1 MRLIGA
7 LLFRILIALLPGSWL
22 RWLLTQLF
30 PLKLITGRSDND
42 PYLYRWTFHKRP
54 DGGHL
59 YIHYFARG
67 DDDEALH
74 SHPASGHSTIVA
86 WGYQE
91 ERRVPMRK
99 TGDPVPMEYWWDCT
113 WRDAL
118 LKRNRAV
125 EAGKRTGYI
134 VLSRK
139 FRFLDENR
147 LEADTFHRVD
157 LLYPKKGCW
166 TLFELEPREQPWS
179 FWDRNTGETL
189 PHREFIAQRKSQ

>member
-7 LLFRILIALLPGSWL
+7 LLFRILVALFPGVWL
-22 RWLLTQLF
+22 RWLLTKLLPF
-30 PLKLITGRSDND
+30 RLITGRSDND
-42 PYLYRWTFHKRP
+42 PYLYRWTLRKRS

-86 WGYQE
+86 WGYRE
-91 ERRVPMRK
+91 ERRVPMQ
-99 TGDPVPMEYWWDCT
+99 TPGDLIPMEYWWGWT
-113 WRDAL
+113 WSDRWRKGAI
-118 LKRNRAV
+118 
-125 EAGKRTGYI
+125 EAGRRTGYV
-134 VLSRK
+134 VLART

-157 LLYPKKGCW
+157 LLHPKKGCW
-166 TLFELEPREQPWS
+166 TLFEMGPREQPWS

-189 PHREFIAQRKSQ
+189 PHREFIARRKSQ

>member
-1 MRLIGA
+1 MKLCIAIQLPGTPPSSPGAIKKSGEFRWSIGA
-7 LLFRILIALLPGSWL
+7 LA
-22 RWLLTQLF
+22 
-30 PLKLITGRSDND
+30 
-42 PYLYRWTFHKRP
+42 
-54 DGGHL
+54 
-59 YIHYFARG
+59 
-67 DDDEALH
+67 
-74 SHPASGHSTIVA
+74 
-86 WGYQE
+86 
-91 ERRVPMRK
+91 
-99 TGDPVPMEYWWDCT
+99 

-139 FRFLDENR
+139 FRFLDENT
-147 LEADTFHRVD
+147 LEGDTFHRVD

-189 PHREFIAQRKSQ
+189 PHREFIAQRRSQ